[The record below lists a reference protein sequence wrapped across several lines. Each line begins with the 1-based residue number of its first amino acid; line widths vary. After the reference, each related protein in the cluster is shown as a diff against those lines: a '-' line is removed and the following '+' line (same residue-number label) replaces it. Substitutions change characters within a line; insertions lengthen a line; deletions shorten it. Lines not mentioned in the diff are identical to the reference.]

1 MVTFRRGIPIT
12 NPTASLGRSLG
23 QGTRRTEAGGFA
35 EYLPSTIVGVA
46 DWLAVAS
53 GPPLGSGRAQG
64 LAVRYP
70 IAKARGLDP
79 YSVPGCPGAGLSEP
93 PFPIL

>member
-1 MVTFRRGIPIT
+1 MDGGKHLQLMALRPI
-12 NPTASLGRSLG
+12 NDRWGSRLGSSRERS
-23 QGTRRTEAGGFA
+23 
-35 EYLPSTIVGVA
+35 
-46 DWLAVAS
+46 
-53 GPPLGSGRAQG
+53 PLGSGRAQG